1 MGVGRLR
8 PAAPEG
14 AWSVSQVTQ
23 WARQAIE
30 GGFGTIWVEGEVS
43 GFKAYP
49 SGHWYF
55 GLRDAKAQ
63 LRCVM
68 FRRDSQGVT
77 RPPDEGA
84 RIYCFGQPSVWEDRG
99 EFRLTV
105 RRLLSTAEGGDWK
118 LALERARAAL
128 ERDGL
133 LDATRKRPLPSFP
146 SRIAVVTSPDGAA
159 LRDIVTVLARRW
171 PLAEV
176 IVVGAIVQGDGAE
189 RSLRAALARLKR
201 IEGLDLA
208 IVGRGG
214 GSRED
219 LWAFN
224 LESVA
229 RAVAAV
235 PVPTVSAVGHEI
247 DVTLCDLV
255 ADLRAPTP
263 SAAAEAVV
271 PDRGEVL
278 ARLEQLGRRSALG
291 LERRTRYAD
300 ERLARASDRLSAV
313 IGQQL
318 ERRGARL
325 AELGAQLDAL
335 SPLRVL
341 ERGYAVARDRAGR
354 VLSRAVDLPAGQHF
368 QLRVRDGEVPAVVD
382 GPS

>member
-1 MGVGRLR
+1 LR

>member
-1 MGVGRLR
+1 VGVGRFR

>member
-1 MGVGRLR
+1 MAGLGRFP

-14 AWSVSQVTQ
+14 AWTVSQVTQ
-23 WARQAIE
+23 GARQAIE
-30 GGFGTIWVEGEVS
+30 AGFGPIWVEGEVS

-55 GLRDAKAQ
+55 GLRDARAQ

-68 FRRDSQGVT
+68 FSRDSRGAT
-77 RPPDEGA
+77 RPDEGA
-84 RIYCFGQPSVWEDRG
+84 RVFCFGEPTVWEERG

-105 RRLLSTAEGGDWK
+105 RKLFGTAEGGDWK

-133 LDATRKRPLPSFP
+133 LDRSRKRPLPPFP
-146 SRIAVVTSPDGAA
+146 MRIAVVTSSEGAA
-159 LRDIVTVLARRW
+159 LTDIVTVLGRRW
-171 PLAEV
+171 PLAY
-176 IVVGAIVQGDGAE
+176 VVVVPARVQGEGAE
-189 RSLRAALARLKR
+189 RSLRAALARVNRL
-201 IEGLDLA
+201 EGLDLA

-229 RAVAAV
+229 RALAAV
-235 PVPTVSAVGHEI
+235 RVPTISAVGHET
-247 DVTLCDLV
+247 DVSLCDLV
-255 ADLRAPTP
+255 ADHRAPTP
-263 SAAAEAVV
+263 SAAAEAAV
-271 PDRGEVL
+271 PDQAEVF
-278 ARLEQLGRRSALG
+278 ARLEHAGRRAALA
-291 LERRTRYAD
+291 LERRSRFAS
-300 ERLARASDRLSAV
+300 ERLARAGDRLGVA

-325 AELGAQLDAL
+325 GEIGARLDAL

-341 ERGYAVARDRAGR
+341 DRGYSVARDAGGR
-354 VLSRAVDLPAGQHF
+354 ILSRVADLPAGRPF
-368 QLRVRDGEVPAVVD
+368 RLRVRDGEVPAIVE
-382 GPS
+382 GPA